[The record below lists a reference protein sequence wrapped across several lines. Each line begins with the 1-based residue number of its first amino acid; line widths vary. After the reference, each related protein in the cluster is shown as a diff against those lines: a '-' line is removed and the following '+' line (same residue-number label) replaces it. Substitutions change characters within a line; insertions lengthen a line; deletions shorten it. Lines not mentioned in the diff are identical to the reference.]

1 MKHIKILNLR
11 NIILICS
18 LSFQFVWVIFLILA
32 KYDSQVKKGE
42 IGLDFLTYYS
52 AGYIARYISP
62 SQMYDLDFQRQIQ
75 DSIVSLDQQ
84 ERFYPYN
91 HPPILAPLLEL
102 AVSKVFLASYL
113 RWVVI
118 MIMFLILSLGI
129 LAKLMSDLKWN
140 QGHILLTLLS
150 GFLFYPAMVA
160 FLRGQDSSFLLLGV
174 SLWAFGLITSNNA
187 VAGLGLALVMIRPQ
201 IALVLAL
208 PFLFKKQRVWWWF
221 ALWAFIILILS
232 CLYIGPSGLLGFAR
246 VLIFSGQGLGFD
258 IDKMAT
264 FMGAILR
271 WQPGIDPGLFHTIG
285 YIAYGLSITF
295 LCGLWARSN
304 EIGFKQINIAIL
316 TAIIFVPH
324 LHGHDLIILL
334 IPAIGAISIL
344 SDKKI
349 LEMDFLILL
358 PMILSLL
365 LIIND
370 LFAMKLI
377 IYLLVFSL
385 ALISWKPDVFN
396 RVPRLEN

>member
-62 SQMYDLDFQRQIQ
+62 SQMYDLDLQRQIQ